1 MENNKKVP
9 ELRFKGFSEEWK
21 QCELRNACT
30 IKTGYPS
37 DSIDFSEDGIFRVIT
52 NVNIQDNSATVDN
65 SLGNRVNIYDK
76 QLIEEYVLKTGDI
89 LVTMDGTVGR
99 TAKVADHHMVLAQRV
114 GRLIANGDTEFVYQL
129 LNVGS
134 FYKRMAITSVGGTI
148 KHISLSDIGN
158 YTTSIPTNYLEQKAI
173 GNYFQ
178 NIDKLIETNQS
189 KLDKLKNIKNA
200 CLEKM
205 FPKSGATIPEL
216 RFKGFTEEWEEKTM
230 GGIGN
235 AFTGLTGKTKDDF
248 GHGDAEFVTYMNVFA
263 NPIASRCGTEIVEID
278 NKQNG
283 VKYGDVFFTT
293 SSETPEEVGM
303 SSVWLNGDDNIYLN
317 SFCFGYRLNEYV
329 YPYYMAYLLRSPSI
343 RNKIAFLAQGISRY
357 NISKNKVME
366 INLPLPNPEEQ
377 NAIGNYLK
385 NLDDLISKTEQRL
398 NKLKN
403 IKKACLEKM
412 FVNMEDTI

>member
-30 IKTGYPS
+30 IKTGYPF

-189 KLDKLKNIKNA
+189 KFDKLKNIKKA

-216 RFKGFTEEWEEKTM
+216 RFKGFTEEWEEKKLGEIVSITM
-230 GGIGN
+230 GQSPNGKNYTDNPEDSILVQGN
-235 AFTGLTGKTKDDF
+235 ADMKKGIVIPRVWTKQVTKIANAGDLIMSVRAPVGDIGKTFYDIVIGRGVAAVK
-248 GHGDAEFVTYMNVFA
+248 GNEFIFQALKKINNDGFWKQYSAGSTFESISSAAIKNALILFPTEKEQEKIGTYF
-263 NPIASRCGTEIVEID
+263 
-278 NKQNG
+278 
-283 VKYGDVFFTT
+283 
-293 SSETPEEVGM
+293 
-303 SSVWLNGDDNIYLN
+303 
-317 SFCFGYRLNEYV
+317 
-329 YPYYMAYLLRSPSI
+329 
-343 RNKIAFLAQGISRY
+343 
-357 NISKNKVME
+357 
-366 INLPLPNPEEQ
+366 
-377 NAIGNYLK
+377 K